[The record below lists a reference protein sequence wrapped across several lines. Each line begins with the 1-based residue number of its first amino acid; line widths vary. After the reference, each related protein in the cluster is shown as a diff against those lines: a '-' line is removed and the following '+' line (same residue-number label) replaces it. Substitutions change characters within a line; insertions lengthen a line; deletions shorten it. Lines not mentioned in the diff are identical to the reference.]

1 MRKITPAGAVT
12 TIAGVAG
19 TAGSGNGPLGV
30 GLMNGPSGLGVD
42 ASGNVYVADSFNDT
56 IRMITPSGYLSTIAG
71 VAGDAENVDGL
82 AGNARLYSPG
92 DVTFDGSGLLYAADT
107 LNNTVRRIV
116 AAQVLAPAITAQ
128 PASLDVSLGQNA
140 TFTVAVSGTAPFT
153 YQWYFNGTALGGAT
167 AASYTVADAQL
178 SQAGS
183 YSVSVANSNGT
194 VTSAGA
200 VLTVSLP
207 AGYPDITSQPQ
218 STTVTFDGTA
228 TLTVAVAGA
237 GPSPTSGPS
246 RARRFPGRRGPPI
259 RRPSPAATPWR

>member
-1 MRKITPAGAVT
+1 MV
-12 TIAGVAG
+12 
-19 TAGSGNGPLGV
+19 S
-30 GLMNGPSGLGVD
+30 
-42 ASGNVYVADSFNDT
+42 
-56 IRMITPSGYLSTIAG
+56 PSGYLSTVAG

-82 AGNARLYSPG
+82 AGNARLDSPG
-92 DVTFDGSGLLYAADT
+92 DVTVDTSGLVYVADT
-107 LNNTVRRIV
+107 LNCTVRRIV

-183 YSVSVANSNGT
+183 YTVSVANSNGT

-207 AGYPDITSQPQ
+207 AGYPDITGQPQ

-228 TLTVAVAGA
+228 TLSVAVAGA
-237 GPSPTSGPS
+237 GPFTYQWLLEGT
-246 RARRFPGRRGPPI
+246 AIAGATGPPT
-259 RRPSPAATPWR
+259 RRRSPAATPWR